1 MNSNPQ
7 LEIYTDD
14 VKCSHGSTT
23 GALQKDALFY
33 IRSRGI
39 DMESATSLLVHGF
52 ASEIIES
59 VENDKIRDQIIK
71 YFNKWLE
78 IHN

>member
-23 GALQKDALFY
+23 GALEEDALFY

-39 DMESATSLLVHGF
+39 DTESATSLLVHGF
-52 ASEIIES
+52 ASEIIETI
-59 VENDKIRDQIIK
+59 ENDKIRDQIIK